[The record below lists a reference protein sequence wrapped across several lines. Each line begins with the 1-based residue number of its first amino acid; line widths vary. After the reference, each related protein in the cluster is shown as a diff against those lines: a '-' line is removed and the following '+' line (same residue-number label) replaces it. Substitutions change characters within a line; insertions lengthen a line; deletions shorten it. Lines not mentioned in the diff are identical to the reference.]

1 MSLPDILIT
10 ASIDSITHKAGLSQS
25 YLDVYEGKK
34 NIVCTNWFYFLP
46 LEFIVLDST

>member
-25 YLDVYEGKK
+25 YLDVYEGKE

-46 LEFIVLDST
+46 LDFIVL